1 MKPSFMDIASNP
13 VIIVAFLGLLG
24 IIAAQLVAIW
34 GKKKDTDIVSMQTN
48 IAFLQEEYERLIKEV
63 ESMREELKGARLT
76 ERLLQ
81 EKYSAALAYSASLR
95 IVAKAH
101 FAILDEKGVAH
112 GELPSISPPIEQDLL
127 HNWPEAGAS
136 SL

>member
-1 MKPSFMDIASNP
+1 MQPSFMDIATNP
-13 VIIVAFLGLLG
+13 VVIVAFLGLLG
-24 IIAAQLVAIW
+24 IIATQLVAGW
-34 GKKKDTDIVSMQTN
+34 GKKKETEIVAMQTN
-48 IAFLQEEYERLIKEV
+48 ISFLRTEYERLVKEV

-95 IVAKAH
+95 IAARAH

-112 GELPSISPPIEQDLL
+112 GELPVLSPPIEQDLL
-127 HNWPEAGAS
+127 QRWPEAGDS
-136 SL
+136 IL

>member
-1 MKPSFMDIASNP
+1 MDIATNP
-13 VIIVAFLGLLG
+13 VVIVAFLGLLG
-24 IIAAQLVAIW
+24 IIATQLVAGW
-34 GKKKDTDIVSMQTN
+34 GKKKETEIVAMQTN
-48 IAFLQEEYERLIKEV
+48 ISFLRAEYERLVKEV

-95 IVAKAH
+95 IAARAH

-112 GELPSISPPIEQDLL
+112 GELPVLSPPIEQDLL
-127 HNWPEAGAS
+127 QTWPEAEDPR
-136 SL
+136 L

>member
-1 MKPSFMDIASNP
+1 MQPSFMDIATNP
-13 VIIVAFLGLLG
+13 VVIGAFLGLLG
-24 IIAAQLVAIW
+24 IIATQLVAGW
-34 GKKKDTDIVSMQTN
+34 GKKKETEIVAMQTN
-48 IAFLQEEYERLIKEV
+48 ISFLRAEYERLVKEV

-95 IVAKAH
+95 IWAIAH

-112 GELPSISPPIEQDLL
+112 GELPVLSPPIEQDLL
-127 HNWPEAGAS
+127 QRWPDAGDS

>member
-34 GKKKDTDIVSMQTN
+34 GKKKDTDIVAMQTN
-48 IAFLQEEYERLIKEV
+48 IAFLRAEYERLIKEV
-63 ESMREELKGARLT
+63 ESIREELKGARLT

-81 EKYSAALAYSASLR
+81 EKYSAALSYSASLR
-95 IVAKAH
+95 IGARAH
-101 FAILDEKGVAH
+101 FAILDEKGVTH
-112 GELPSISPPIEQDLL
+112 GELPILSPLIEQDLL
-127 HNWPEAGAS
+127 QSWPEAGDTR
-136 SL
+136 L

>member
-24 IIAAQLVAIW
+24 IIATQAVAVW
-34 GKKKDTDIVSMQTN
+34 GKKKENDIGAMQTN
-48 IAFLQEEYERLIKEV
+48 IAFLRAEYERLIKEV
-63 ESMREELKGARLT
+63 ESMREEIKGARLT

-95 IVAKAH
+95 IAARAH

-112 GELPSISPPIEQDLL
+112 GELPVISPPIEQDLL
-127 HNWPEAGAS
+127 QRWPDAGDS

>member
-1 MKPSFMDIASNP
+1 MDIASNP
-13 VIIVAFLGLLG
+13 VVIVAFLGLLG
-24 IIAAQLVAIW
+24 IIATQVVA
-34 GKKKDTDIVSMQTN
+34 GLTKKKETEIVAMQTN
-48 IAFLQEEYERLIKEV
+48 ISFLQAEYERLVKEV

-95 IVAKAH
+95 IAAKAH

-112 GELPSISPPIEQDLL
+112 GELPVLSPPIEQDLL
-127 HNWPEAGAS
+127 QSWPEAGDTR
-136 SL
+136 L

>member
-1 MKPSFMDIASNP
+1 MKPSFMDIVSNP

-34 GKKKDTDIVSMQTN
+34 GKKKETDIVAMQTN
-48 IAFLQEEYERLIKEV
+48 ISFLRAEYERLIKDV

-112 GELPSISPPIEQDLL
+112 GELPPISPPIEQDLL
-127 HNWPEAGAS
+127 HNWPEARDS

>member
-1 MKPSFMDIASNP
+1 MDIATNP
-13 VIIVAFLGLLG
+13 VVIGAFLGLLG
-24 IIAAQLVAIW
+24 IIATQLVAGW
-34 GKKKDTDIVSMQTN
+34 GKKKETEIVAMQTN
-48 IAFLQEEYERLIKEV
+48 ISFLRAEYERLVKEV

-95 IVAKAH
+95 IWAIAH

-112 GELPSISPPIEQDLL
+112 GELPVLSPPIEQDLL
-127 HNWPEAGAS
+127 QSWPEAGDTR
-136 SL
+136 L

>member
-1 MKPSFMDIASNP
+1 MQPSFMDIATNP
-13 VIIVAFLGLLG
+13 VVIVAFLGLLG
-24 IIAAQLVAIW
+24 IIATQLVAGW
-34 GKKKDTDIVSMQTN
+34 GKKKETEIVAMQTN
-48 IAFLQEEYERLIKEV
+48 ISFLRAEYERLVKEV

-95 IVAKAH
+95 IAARAH

-112 GELPSISPPIEQDLL
+112 GELPTLSPPIEQDLL
-127 HNWPEAGAS
+127 QRWPDAGNS

>member
-1 MKPSFMDIASNP
+1 MQPSFMDIATNP
-13 VIIVAFLGLLG
+13 VVIVAFLGLLG
-24 IIAAQLVAIW
+24 IIATQVVSGW
-34 GKKKDTDIVSMQTN
+34 GKKKETDIGAMQTN
-48 IAFLQEEYERLIKEV
+48 ISFLRAEYERLVKEV

-95 IVAKAH
+95 IAVRAH
-101 FAILDEKGVAH
+101 FAILEEKGVAH
-112 GELPSISPPIEQDLL
+112 GELPVLSPPIEQDLL
-127 HNWPEAGAS
+127 QRWPEAGDS

>member
-13 VIIVAFLGLLG
+13 IIIVAFLGLLG
-24 IIAAQLVAIW
+24 IIAAQIVAIW
-34 GKKKDTDIVSMQTN
+34 GKKKDTDIVAMQTN
-48 IAFLQEEYERLIKEV
+48 IAFLRAEYERLIKEV
-63 ESMREELKGARLT
+63 ESMREELKDARLT

-81 EKYSAALAYSASLR
+81 EKYSAALSYSASLR
-95 IVAKAH
+95 IWARAH

-112 GELPSISPPIEQDLL
+112 GELPILSPQIEQDLL
-127 HNWPEAGAS
+127 QRWPDAGDS

>member
-1 MKPSFMDIASNP
+1 MQLSFMDIASNP
-13 VIIVAFLGLLG
+13 VVIVAFLGLLG
-24 IIAAQLVAIW
+24 IIAAQIVAIW
-34 GKKKDTDIVSMQTN
+34 GKKKDTDIGAMQTN
-48 IAFLQEEYERLIKEV
+48 ISFLQAEYERLVKEV

-95 IVAKAH
+95 IAARAH

-112 GELPSISPPIEQDLL
+112 GELPVLGPPIEQDLL
-127 HNWPEAGAS
+127 QRWPDAGDS

>member
-1 MKPSFMDIASNP
+1 MQPSFMDIATNP
-13 VIIVAFLGLLG
+13 VVIVAFLGLLG
-24 IIAAQLVAIW
+24 IIATQVVSGW
-34 GKKKDTDIVSMQTN
+34 GKKKETEIVAMQTN
-48 IAFLQEEYERLIKEV
+48 ISFLRAEYERLIEEV
-63 ESMREELKGARLT
+63 QSMREELKDARLT

-95 IVAKAH
+95 IAARAH

-112 GELPSISPPIEQDLL
+112 GELPVLSPPIEQDLL
-127 HNWPEAGAS
+127 QRWPDAGDS

>member
-24 IIAAQLVAIW
+24 IIAAQIVAIW
-34 GKKKDTDIVSMQTN
+34 GKKKDTDIVAMQTN
-48 IAFLQEEYERLIKEV
+48 IAFLRAEYERLIKEV
-63 ESMREELKGARLT
+63 ESMREELKDARLT

-81 EKYSAALAYSASLR
+81 EKYSAALSYSASLR
-95 IVAKAH
+95 IWARAH

-112 GELPSISPPIEQDLL
+112 GELPILSPQIEQDLL
-127 HNWPEAGAS
+127 QRWPDAGDS

>member
-1 MKPSFMDIASNP
+1 MDIATNP
-13 VIIVAFLGLLG
+13 VVIVAFIGLLG
-24 IIAAQLVAIW
+24 IIATQLVSGW
-34 GKKKDTDIVSMQTN
+34 GKKKETEIVAMQTN
-48 IAFLQEEYERLIKEV
+48 ISFLRAEYERLIKEV

-95 IVAKAH
+95 IAAKAH

-112 GELPSISPPIEQDLL
+112 GELPVLSPPIEQDLL
-127 HNWPEAGAS
+127 QRWPDAGDS

>member
-1 MKPSFMDIASNP
+1 MHPSLMDIASNP
-13 VIIVAFLGLLG
+13 VVIVAFLGLLG
-24 IIAAQLVAIW
+24 IIATQLVA
-34 GKKKDTDIVSMQTN
+34 GLSKKKETEIVAMQTN
-48 IAFLQEEYERLIKEV
+48 ISFLQAEYERLVKEV

-95 IVAKAH
+95 IAARAH

-112 GELPSISPPIEQDLL
+112 GELPVLSPPIEQDLL
-127 HNWPEAGAS
+127 QRWPDAGDS
-136 SL
+136 NL

>member
-1 MKPSFMDIASNP
+1 MQPSFMDIATNP
-13 VIIVAFLGLLG
+13 VVIVAFLGLLG
-24 IIAAQLVAIW
+24 IITTQVVSGW
-34 GKKKDTDIVSMQTN
+34 GKKKETEIVAMQTN
-48 IAFLQEEYERLIKEV
+48 ISFLRAEYERLVKEV
-63 ESMREELKGARLT
+63 ESMREELKGSRLT

-95 IVAKAH
+95 IAAKAH

-112 GELPSISPPIEQDLL
+112 GELPTPSPPIEQDLL
-127 HNWPEAGAS
+127 HNWPEAGDS